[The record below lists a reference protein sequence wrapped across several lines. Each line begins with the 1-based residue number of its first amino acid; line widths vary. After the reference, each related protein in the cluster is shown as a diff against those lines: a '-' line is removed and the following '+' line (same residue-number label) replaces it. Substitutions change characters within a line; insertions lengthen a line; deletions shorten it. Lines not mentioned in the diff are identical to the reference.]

1 MPNGAS
7 PAAITLNIST
17 ANSTPLGTSQVI
29 VSAST
34 PGESA
39 KSQTLTLTVGAAP
52 DYSVTISNPTLVGSV
67 NVSSIFSGTLMA
79 ANGYSSTVAL
89 GCAGTAPPSCVVS
102 PSSAVPT
109 GGGAAFTVT
118 VSSGISQAYSFN
130 VVGLGSD
137 PSAITRSASVTFTAM
152 PSQNFDFTIGITPPS
167 TSVPAGQP
175 ASFSIDVNPT
185 TGSFPNNVTYSCSK
199 LPALTT
205 CTFNPPQ
212 VGSGSGDSVVALTIA
227 TTAPVPRAAEGTLSM
242 FMFVFPIAGLFS
254 FARSRPRLGRSV
266 AGTLALWL
274 VLLFI
279 SCGGGL
285 QGGGGGSGSPGTP
298 AGTYTITITAVSGSV
313 SHSAPVSLKVI

>member
-1 MPNGAS
+1 VIN
-7 PAAITLNIST
+7 PANA
-17 ANSTPLGTSQVI
+17 TP
-29 VSAST
+29 
-34 PGESA
+34 
-39 KSQTLTLTVGAAP
+39 
-52 DYSVTISNPTLVGSV
+52 
-67 NVSSIFSGTLMA
+67 VSSGT
-79 ANGYSSTVAL
+79 
-89 GCAGTAPPSCVVS
+89 P
-102 PSSAVPT
+102 
-109 GGGAAFTVT
+109 FTVT
-118 VSSGISQAYSFN
+118 VSSSVSQVYAF
-130 VVGLGSD
+130 VVTGVGSD
-137 PSAITRSASVTFTAM
+137 PSAITHSASVTFTAM
-152 PSQNFDFTIGITPPS
+152 PSQNFDFTIGITPAS

-175 ASFSIDVNPT
+175 TIFSIDVNPT

-298 AGTYTITITAVSGSV
+298 AGTYTITITVVSDSV